1 MELALI
7 IGGSVLAALILIA
20 FAVWAHQYTKVGPNE
35 VLIIS
40 GRRPAGGVSRLRRH
54 TPGSDRGYRIV
65 RGGGTYVRPFRERVQ
80 RLSLEL
86 MQFDV
91 KTPETYSMHGVP
103 VQADGVCMVKIDGTQ
118 EGIERAAEQFLSRRQ
133 EDIVRT
139 AMQAVEGHMRS
150 AIGAHSIED
159 IYRDRQKLVNE
170 VRELVE
176 PDLAAMGLVIVS
188 LTIRNVGDK
197 QGYIEALGRPRTAQV
212 KRDAIRGEAEAERE
226 AKAARYE
233 ADLAIERSR
242 RDYEIE
248 RSGFKA
254 EGMRAS
260 AEADLSYDLQKA
272 ITRQEVR
279 KAELDVEI
287 VERHKAIE
295 LMQAEVERRK
305 RELAAEIVE
314 PALARAKEIMEL
326 AEAGREQAAALGAGE
341 ADALRAKGLAE
352 AEAMAAKAESWKGY
366 NEAAITD
373 RVLEILPALAS
384 AVSAPLAQTEKIVM
398 IGGGNGSGPGAHKI
412 TRDVTQ
418 VMAELPAVVE
428 ALTGKSFEE
437 LAARIPGLA
446 KNGDPVAGAGTPVP
460 GDSTPMSGEAEEIR

>member
-7 IGGSVLAALILIA
+7 IGGSVLAGLLLIA

-40 GRRPAGGVSRLRRH
+40 GRRRRRGRGGPA
-54 TPGSDRGYRIV
+54 GYRIV
-65 RGGGTYVRPFRERVQ
+65 RGGGTYVRPFREKVQ

-91 KTPETYSMHGVP
+91 RTAETYSMHGVP
-103 VQADGVCMVKIDGTQ
+103 VQVDGVCMVKIDGTDP
-118 EGIERAAEQFLSRRQ
+118 GIERAAEQFLSRGP

-150 AIGAHSIED
+150 AIGALSIED
-159 IYRDRQKLVNE
+159 IYRDRQRLVQQ
-170 VRELVE
+170 VRELASA
-176 PDLAAMGLVIVS
+176 DLERMGLTIVS

-197 QGYIEALGRPRTAQV
+197 QGYIEALGRPRTAEV
-212 KRDAIRGEAEAERE
+212 KRDAIRGEAVAERE
-226 AKAARYE
+226 AKASRYE
-233 ADLAIERSR
+233 ADLAIEQSR
-242 RDYEIE
+242 RDYEVQ
-248 RSGFKA
+248 RSAFKA

-272 ITRQEVR
+272 ISQQQVR
-279 KAELDVEI
+279 AEELGVEI
-287 VERHKAIE
+287 VERQKAIE

-314 PALARAKEIMEL
+314 PALAKAKEIVEV
-326 AEAGREQAAALGAGE
+326 AEAERERAAALGTGE
-341 ADALRAKGLAE
+341 ADALRARGLAE
-352 AEAMAAKAESWKGY
+352 AETMSAKADSWKGY

-384 AVSAPLAQTEKIVM
+384 AVSEPLSKTEKIVM
-398 IGGGNGSGPGAHKI
+398 IGGNGSSPGAAKI

-428 ALTGKSFEE
+428 ALTGKKFEE
-437 LAARIPGLA
+437 LAKHIPGVG
-446 KNGDPVAGAGTPVP
+446 NGEPPDADA
-460 GDSTPMSGEAEEIR
+460 DAEEIR

>member
-1 MELALI
+1 MTVALI
-7 IGGSVLAALILIA
+7 VAGSVLVGLLIVA
-20 FAVWAHQYTKVGPNE
+20 FIVWAHQYTKVGPNE

-40 GRRPAGGVSRLRRH
+40 GRRPRKGADGRAV
-54 TPGSDRGYRIV
+54 GYRIV
-65 RGGGTYVRPFRERVQ
+65 RGGGTYVRPFREKVQ

-91 KTPETYSMHGVP
+91 KTGEPYSMHGVP
-103 VQADGVCMVKIDGTQ
+103 VQVDGVCMVKID
-118 EGIERAAEQFLSRRQ
+118 GIERAAEQFLSRRS
-133 EDIVRT
+133 EDI
-139 AMQAVEGHMRS
+139 
-150 AIGAHSIED
+150 
-159 IYRDRQKLVNE
+159 
-170 VRELVE
+170 
-176 PDLAAMGLVIVS
+176 
-188 LTIRNVGDK
+188 
-197 QGYIEALGRPRTAQV
+197 PRTAQV

-248 RSGFKA
+248 KSGFKA
-254 EGMRAS
+254 AGMRAS

-279 KAELDVEI
+279 RAELEVEI
-287 VERHKAIE
+287 VERQKAIE

-305 RELAAEIVE
+305 RELTAEVVE
-314 PALARAKEIMEL
+314 PAMARAREIAQV
-326 AEAGREQAAALGAGE
+326 AEAERERLAALGAGE
-341 ADALRAKGLAE
+341 ADALRARGLAE

-373 RVLEILPALAS
+373 RVLEILPELAA

-398 IGGGNGSGPGAHKI
+398 IGGANGSGSGAHRI

-437 LAARIPGLA
+437 LAKHIPGVTVT
-446 KNGDPVAGAGTPVP
+446 N
-460 GDSTPMSGEAEEIR
+460 GEAEEIK

>member
-1 MELALI
+1 MEVALI
-7 IGGSVLAALILIA
+7 VAGSVLAGLLLIA

-40 GRRPAGGVSRLRRH
+40 GRRQRKR
-54 TPGSDRGYRIV
+54 DQGYRIV
-65 RGGGTYVRPFRERVQ
+65 RGGGTYVRPFREQVQ

-91 KTPETYSMHGVP
+91 RTAETYTTHGVP
-103 VQADGVCMVKIDGTQ
+103 VQIDGVCMVKIDGTDL
-118 EGIERAAEQFLSRRQ
+118 GIERAAEQFLSRSR

-139 AMQAVEGHMRS
+139 ALQAVEGHMR
-150 AIGAHSIED
+150 AAVGGLSIED
-159 IYRDRQKLVNE
+159 IYRERQKLVAA
-170 VRELVE
+170 VRELAG
-176 PDLAAMGLVIVS
+176 PDLERMGLTIVS
-188 LTIRNVGDK
+188 LTIRNISDK
-197 QGYIEALGRPRTAQV
+197 QGYLEALGRPRTAQV

-233 ADLAIERSR
+233 ADRAIEQSR

-248 RSGFKA
+248 RAQFKS
-254 EGMRAS
+254 EGRRAA

-272 ITRQEVR
+272 ISRQQVR
-279 KAELDVEI
+279 AEELGVEI
-287 VERHKAIE
+287 IERQKAIE

-305 RELAAEIVE
+305 RELAAEIIE
-314 PALARAKEIMEL
+314 PALAKAKEIIEV
-326 AEAGREQAAALGAGE
+326 AEAERERAAALGTGE

-373 RVLEILPALAS
+373 RVLEILPELAS
-384 AVSAPLAQTEKIVM
+384 AVSAPLAKTDKIVM

-437 LAARIPGLA
+437 ITKR
-446 KNGDPVAGAGTPVP
+446 
-460 GDSTPMSGEAEEIR
+460 

>member
-7 IGGSVLAALILIA
+7 IGGSVIVALLLIA

-40 GRRPAGGVSRLRRH
+40 GRRRKG
-54 TPGSDRGYRIV
+54 RGYRIV

-86 MQFDV
+86 LQFDV
-91 KTPETYSMHGVP
+91 RTAETYSMHGVP
-103 VQADGVCMVKIDGTQ
+103 VQVDGVCMVKIDGTDA
-118 EGIERAAEQFLSRRQ
+118 GIERAAEQFLSRRQ

-150 AIGAHSIED
+150 AIGGLSIEE
-159 IYRDRQKLVNE
+159 IYRDRQ
-170 VRELVE
+170 RLVE
-176 PDLAAMGLVIVS
+176 QVRDLAQPDLERMGLTIVS

-212 KRDAIRGEAEAERE
+212 KRDAIRGEAVAERE

-233 ADLAIERSR
+233 ADLAIEQSR

-248 RSGFKA
+248 KAGFKA

-260 AEADLSYDLQKA
+260 AEADLSYELQKA
-272 ITRQEVR
+272 ISSQQVR
-279 KAELDVEI
+279 AEQLEVEI
-287 VERHKAIE
+287 VERRKAIE
-295 LMQAEVERRK
+295 LMQAEVDRRK

-326 AEAGREQAAALGAGE
+326 AEAERERAAALGTGE
-341 ADALRAKGLAE
+341 ADALRARGLAE

-373 RVLEILPALAS
+373 RVLEILPQLAS

-398 IGGGNGSGPGAHKI
+398 IGGGGNGGGPGAHKV

-428 ALTGKSFEE
+428 ALTGTKLED
-437 LAARIPGLA
+437 LAKRIPGVTRPDPAQPAEPAASGLA
-446 KNGDPVAGAGTPVP
+446 
-460 GDSTPMSGEAEEIR
+460 EAEELR